1 MSLIKAESYKKGVI
15 RSTFFNIGA
24 KGLGFIN
31 SMLIIYIFGAGV
43 HTDIYFLIL
52 ATAALLTSFIN
63 GIDLLILVPEA
74 MRLRVNDGPEKEKSF
89 LNFFV
94 FLYLLIGLVI
104 AIIVLTAPI
113 FFYSFFSKFDDAS
126 LRGQQVMLLLSA
138 ILMPLQL
145 LNSLFVSILTSHR
158 YFTVPMVVSVVNSII
173 SITLLI
179 LLKNEFS
186 ITSAVIALTVGYSV
200 NFIWLVITMRR
211 KLAWNFLGKRSM
223 PSKKLFVNIG
233 LMQINILPV
242 TLRSYIIVLLL
253 SGIGAGV
260 ITSLNYGQQLSNI
273 PEMLILAQV
282 IAVIGI
288 KFNEL
293 SSTRDEKG
301 LNRLFA
307 DTMNMMMIITLP
319 IAFLM
324 ALLSNEIVIELF
336 RYTRKVNAE
345 TINYVATVVFFMGL
359 TLPARSLDMVMTR
372 VLTSQQKIRQ
382 GVLYAIIVHSL
393 ITLFVYIG
401 IVMYGLIGFLVASLV
416 GYTVFLP
423 IVFYFLI
430 KRVAP
435 FIEYTRWLASALPFI
450 GFNLVLATLLFFG
463 KQYFLYDNMPLLSIF
478 LVSAV
483 YLVGIIVFNYYY
495 NFYSPVNTVI
505 KKLIHRK

>member
-1 MSLIKAESYKKGVI
+1 MSLLKAESYKKGI
-15 RSTFFNIGA
+15 ISSTLFNIGA

-43 HTDIYFLIL
+43 HTDIYFLVL
-52 ATAALLTSFIN
+52 ATATLLTSFIN
-63 GIDLLILVPEA
+63 GIDLLILIPEA
-74 MRLRVNDGPEKEKSF
+74 MRIRSNEGIEEEKSF
-89 LNFFV
+89 LNYFI
-94 FLYLLIGLVI
+94 FLYLLIGLAIALVI
-104 AIIVLTAPI
+104 LVAPI
-113 FFYSFFSKFDDAS
+113 FFYAFFSKFDDPS
-126 LRGQQVMLLLSA
+126 LRSQQVMLLLSS

-158 YFTVPMVVSVVNSII
+158 YFTVPMIVSVVNSII
-173 SITLLI
+173 SITVLI
-179 LLKNEFS
+179 LLKDKLS
-186 ITSAVIALTVGYSV
+186 ITSAVIALTIGYTV
-200 NFIWLVITMRR
+200 NFVWLVITLRR
-211 KLAWNFLGKRSM
+211 KLEWNFMGKRKT
-223 PSKKLFVNIG
+223 PSRKLFGNIG
-233 LMQINILPV
+233 LMQINILPI
-242 TLRSYIIVLLL
+242 TLRSYLIVLLL

-273 PEMLILAQV
+273 PEMLILTQIV
-282 IAVIGI
+282 AVVGI

-301 LNRLFA
+301 LNKLFA

-324 ALLSNEIVIELF
+324 ALLSNEIVIEIF

-345 TINYVATVVFFMGL
+345 TIDYVATIVFFLGL
-359 TLPARSLDMVMTR
+359 SLPARSLDMIMTR

-401 IVMYGLIGFLVASLV
+401 IITFGLKGFLVAFLV
-416 GYTVFLP
+416 GHSLMLP

-435 FIEYTRWLASALPFI
+435 FIEYTRWIVNALPFI
-450 GFNLVLATLLFFG
+450 GFNLVLAFLLFLG
-463 KQYFLYDNMPLLSIF
+463 KRYFLYDMPLVNIF
-478 LVSAV
+478 IISGV
-483 YLVGIIVFNYYY
+483 YLVCVMVFNYYS